1 MLETSRFFSGH
12 RLTDVVRSSL
22 INLGKAVKG
31 QVLMSSELENVFNSM
46 LVGKVPAMWA
56 AKSYPSL
63 KPLGSYVSDL
73 LSRLQF
79 LQDWIDNGPPKV
91 FWISGFYFTQSFL
104 TGVSQNYA
112 RKYTIPIDHIGFQ
125 FEVTSYGSTVEMSP
139 EDGAYIKGL
148 FLEGARWDRQKM
160 QLGESLPKILYDSLP
175 VIWLKPGESS
185 KFVPKNSYSCPVYK
199 TSARRGTLSTTG
211 HSTNYVLPIELPTDK
226 PEKHWINRGV
236 AALCQLDD

>member
-1 MLETSRFFSGH
+1 MTAH
-12 RLTDVVRSSL
+12 
-22 INLGKAVKG
+22 
-31 QVLMSSELENVFNSM
+31 ENTID
-46 LVGKVPAMWA
+46 
-56 AKSYPSL
+56 
-63 KPLGSYVSDL
+63 KP
-73 LSRLQF
+73 
-79 LQDWIDNGPPKV
+79 
-91 FWISGFYFTQSFL
+91 
-104 TGVSQNYA
+104 
-112 RKYTIPIDHIGFQ
+112 
-125 FEVTSYGSTVEMSP
+125 P

-185 KFVPKNSYSCPVYK
+185 KFVPKNSYFCPVYK